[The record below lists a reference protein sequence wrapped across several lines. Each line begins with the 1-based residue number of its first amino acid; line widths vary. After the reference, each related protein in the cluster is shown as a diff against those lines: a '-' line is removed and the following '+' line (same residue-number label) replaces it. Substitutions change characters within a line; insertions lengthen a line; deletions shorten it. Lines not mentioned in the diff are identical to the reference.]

1 MDLSLR
7 IDAAWQRMLHLRQQT
22 PEGISVPSE
31 LMDAAFQ
38 ELDVVLEEL
47 RTAQEELESQSQD
60 LIELHHR
67 VQQERRRYQ
76 DLFDL
81 APDSYLVLDRQGL
94 IQSANQAIA
103 DLLKVPQAALVHEPM
118 VLYIAPDDRPGFY
131 QTFQQFN
138 ELAALPKNWQ
148 MHLVPRHGSP
158 VVVAVTTTAIET
170 DGVVSW
176 LWQLRDITEQRRL
189 HQRAFYDALTGLPNR
204 ALFDDRLPVAMAQ
217 TKRRHDQ
224 LAVVFLDLDKFKLI
238 NDTLGHPIGDAV
250 LRAVGE
256 RLQGCLRSQDT
267 IARWGGDEFTLLL
280 PAVESAA
287 AVVNT
292 CDRIVASLEHPIIV
306 NGHSLQVGVSFGIA
320 LFPQDSQDP
329 ATLLRYADLA
339 LYQAK
344 TQACGYRFYHS
355 DLAEGRKG

>member
-31 LMDAAFQ
+31 LIDAAFQ

-47 RTAQEELESQSQD
+47 RTAQEELESQTQG
-60 LIELHHR
+60 LMELHR
-67 VQQERRRYQ
+67 MVQHERRRYQ

-81 APDSYLVLDRQGL
+81 APDGYVVLDRQGI

-103 DLLKVPQAALVHEPM
+103 VLLKVPQAALVHKPM
-118 VLYIAPDDRPGFY
+118 GVYIAPDDQPGFY
-131 QTFQQFN
+131 QTLQQFN
-138 ELAALPKNWQ
+138 DLAVLPQNWQ
-148 MHLVPRHGSP
+148 MHLAPRHGPP
-158 VVVAVTTTAIET
+158 VVVAVTTTAMQT
-170 DGVVSW
+170 DGTVSMLW
-176 LWQLRDITEQRRL
+176 LLRDITEQHQL
-189 HQRAFYDALTGLPNR
+189 HQRVFYDALTGLPNR

-217 TKRRHDQ
+217 TQRRHDQ
-224 LAVVFLDLDKFKLI
+224 LAVVFLDLDKFKSI
-238 NDTLGHPIGDAV
+238 NDTLGHHIGDAV

-267 IARWGGDEFTLLL
+267 IARWGGDEFTLIL

-287 AVVNT
+287 AVVHT
-292 CDRIVASLEHPIIV
+292 CDRIVASLEHPITV
-306 NGHSLQVGVSFGIA
+306 NGHTLQVGLSFGIA
-320 LFPQDSQDP
+320 LFPKDSHDP

-344 TQACGYRFYHS
+344 AEACGYRFYHS